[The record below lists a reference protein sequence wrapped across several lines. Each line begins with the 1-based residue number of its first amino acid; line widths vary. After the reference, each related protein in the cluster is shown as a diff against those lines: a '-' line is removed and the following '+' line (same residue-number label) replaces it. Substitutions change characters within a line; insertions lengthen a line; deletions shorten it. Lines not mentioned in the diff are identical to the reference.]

1 MLKDENEK
9 HELKNE
15 KINQADPNE
24 SFKPM
29 LIS

>member
-9 HELKNE
+9 HELKNK
-15 KINQADPNE
+15 KINQVDLNE